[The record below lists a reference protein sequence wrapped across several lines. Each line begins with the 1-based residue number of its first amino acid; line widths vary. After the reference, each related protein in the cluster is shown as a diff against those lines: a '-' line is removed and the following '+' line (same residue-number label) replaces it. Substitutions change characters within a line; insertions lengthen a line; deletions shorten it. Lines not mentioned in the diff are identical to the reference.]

1 MIRLS
6 RTMAAFAAAA
16 CLAAT
21 GGCASGIA
29 DLPPLESVGVTEIRL
44 APGDKIAIAV
54 QELEEM
60 SGNYIVDE
68 TGSVSLP
75 LINQLQVT
83 GLTYVEMQNA
93 IASRL
98 VASDIVKA
106 PNVTVQPLDLRPVY
120 ILGEV
125 REPGEYAFRQGMTVF
140 SAVAMAG
147 GYTYRAK
154 TGEVAVTRIVGERTT
169 TGVANEDTVI
179 MPGDRIRIYERWF

>member
-1 MIRLS
+1 MIRLT
-6 RTMAAFAAAA
+6 RTLAALAAAT

-21 GGCASGIA
+21 GGCASGVA
-29 DLPPLESVGVTEIRL
+29 DLPPLESAGVAEIRL

-54 QELEEM
+54 QELEAM
-60 SGNYIVDE
+60 SGEYIVDE
-68 TGSVSLP
+68 TGRVSLP
-75 LINQLQVT
+75 LINQLQAS

-98 VASDIVKA
+98 VAGDIVKA

-125 REPGEYAFRQGMTVF
+125 RNPGEYAFRQGMTVF

-154 TGEVAVTRIVGERTT
+154 TGEVAVTRIVGDRTT
-169 TGVANEDTVI
+169 TGVATEDTVI

>member
-6 RTMAAFAAAA
+6 RTLAALAAAT

-21 GGCASGIA
+21 GGCASGVA
-29 DLPPLESVGVTEIRL
+29 KLPPLESAGVAEIRL

-54 QELEEM
+54 QELEAM
-60 SGNYIVDE
+60 SGEYIVDE
-68 TGSVSLP
+68 TGRISLP
-75 LINQLQVT
+75 LINQLQAS
-83 GLTYVEMQNA
+83 GLTYGEMQNA

-98 VASDIVKA
+98 VAADIVKA

-154 TGEVAVTRIVGERTT
+154 TGEVAVTRIVGDRTT